1 MAPELVARYAAFQ
14 GGERILL
21 RRLGPVRRRVA
32 LIPGIQ
38 RAVVR
43 RVLPSRVVI
52 EVVEGGPLVR
62 LQGRAELGVDEA
74 GVIFPP
80 PGGAGSAACWGALGG
95 RADLGRRLD
104 AGTRRGLRAF
114 GGFPRELGQATER
127 VEVGEEEVR
136 LWLGGEMAVRL
147 GRAEGLGVKAQAAR
161 GGAAGP
167 GPGAFRWRTW
177 TFGRPGRPWWGN
189 GTLPPGRGLE
199 KGAGW
204 VVHRGL
210 VSESSPHMGVCLVGR
225 WGA

>member
-1 MAPELVARYAAFQ
+1 MGWAHGGGGGGGRGGGGCVWEWNGCGWWGPVWVAPELVARYAAFQ

-80 PGGAGSAACWGALGG
+80 PGGLDLPLAGGLWGGG
-95 RADLGRRLD
+95 RIWGGGWTQGPGVGFGPSGGSRGSWGRR
-104 AGTRRGLRAF
+104 
-114 GGFPRELGQATER
+114 PS
-127 VEVGEEEVR
+127 
-136 LWLGGEMAVRL
+136 
-147 GRAEGLGVKAQAAR
+147 
-161 GGAAGP
+161 
-167 GPGAFRWRTW
+167 
-177 TFGRPGRPWWGN
+177 
-189 GTLPPGRGLE
+189 
-199 KGAGW
+199 GW
-204 VVHRGL
+204 
-210 VSESSPHMGVCLVGR
+210 R
-225 WGA
+225 WGGRRR